1 MRMSASWVRV
11 ARPAE
16 YKVVARC
23 LGARGTVPL
32 AIFASPNRW
41 PLRGPRTSSS
51 GANPHERR
59 ASSSVENPPERGRAC
74 PCAPRR
80 RRSARRRAAAF
91 VLTRVGGAKDQAR
104 DGRNLGPPTSAAD
117 RRRWPYPCKGW
128 PSATASG
135 GFGLDKRPASDILR
149 RQGFDGQE
157 RASSGPPTRLPGPDT
172 TQIFLLTKKT
182 SYKDGSSVTSR
193 DRRVHPRYQARRVSP
208 RFSTPARCA

>member
-135 GFGLDKRPASDILR
+135 GFGLDKRLASDILR

-182 SYKDGSSVTSR
+182 SYKGWGEGR
-193 DRRVHPRYQARRVSP
+193 ENFPQRAGEG
-208 RFSTPARCA
+208 F

>member
-1 MRMSASWVRV
+1 MGEVGDGAVLDLARLAIGLAQQV
-11 ARPAE
+11 ARVGLAVQAGGRAVDEHYDYEYAIKPTESQYNATIISGYIFRAKRPSNIR

-91 VLTRVGGAKDQAR
+91 
-104 DGRNLGPPTSAAD
+104 
-117 RRRWPYPCKGW
+117 
-128 PSATASG
+128 
-135 GFGLDKRPASDILR
+135 
-149 RQGFDGQE
+149 
-157 RASSGPPTRLPGPDT
+157 
-172 TQIFLLTKKT
+172 
-182 SYKDGSSVTSR
+182 
-193 DRRVHPRYQARRVSP
+193 
-208 RFSTPARCA
+208 